1 MGFKTKMGHAKI
13 ITINYHTLNCS
24 YEVIELVN
32 WDIID
37 F

>member
-1 MGFKTKMGHAKI
+1 MGFKTKMEHAKI
-13 ITINYHTLNCS
+13 ITISYHTLNCS